1 MTAKAPVNLKR
12 HRYGDSQNVPIVTT
26 VLLGLLL
33 TPALADDLQGEALSR
48 KISITGGYQIL
59 TINKHWRVATIE
71 EKSIHRSSKV
81 VLNYDM
87 GFIGTKVMPE
97 KTCFVSLMDRKEIP
111 TLDELPRLAE
121 ESNQLQIQQ
130 QAIKELTYI
139 ARRPVRDLKSY
150 GPDIFA
156 MCRGLRTFVAT
167 EVHRPDFI
175 VHQSSCIKVDVLQ
188 LFDLKYCR
196 PDIKS

>member
-1 MTAKAPVNLKR
+1 MKFT
-12 HRYGDSQNVPIVTT
+12 IVTT

-81 VLNYDM
+81 ILNYDM

-121 ESNQLQIQQ
+121 ESNVRLKRSP
-130 QAIKELTYI
+130 IKELTYI
-139 ARRPVRDLKSY
+139 VKRPVRDLKSY

-167 EVHRPDFI
+167 EVHSFSG
-175 VHQSSCIKVDVLQ
+175 VE
-188 LFDLKYCR
+188 
-196 PDIKS
+196 